1 MASTPTQPW
10 QARQHSRG
18 KHANTAAAETL
29 AQQRQKLLH
38 SSGTHSNTAV
48 TGSLAEQRQTFEKNS
63 GRHPDTAATSTPTQQ
78 RQTLQHSSN
87 HSNTAA
93 AAAQMHNNAGHS
105 NKHDGGI
112 YSSPDDDS
120 SGRHPTVAGADF
132 LRPLSKRL
140 KGRYHLMFPRIL
152 DSSRTASR
160 AQKKSP
166 EEWKNGR
173 IRFFDFSDF

>member
-1 MASTPTQPW
+1 M
-10 QARQHSRG
+10 
-18 KHANTAAAETL
+18 
-29 AQQRQKLLH
+29 H

-48 TGSLAEQRQTFEKNS
+48 TGSLTEQRQTFEQNS
-63 GRHPDTAATSTPTQQ
+63 GRHFDTGATNTPTQQ

-93 AAAQMHNNAGHS
+93 AAAQMHHNAGHS

-112 YSSPDDDS
+112 YSSPDNDS

-160 AQKKSP
+160 AQKKKSGRM

-173 IRFFDFSDF
+173 IRFFDFSDFLVHFTI